1 MSAFRRDFDESEC
14 FFFLIKDKVVSEK
27 VSNAIEKEFNSEPVC
42 NKQYI

>member
-1 MSAFRRDFDESEC
+1 MHIEEILMKVNV
-14 FFFLIKDKVVSEK
+14 FFLIKDKVVSEK